1 MNDCGV
7 IYLVLNRP
15 IFMQMCMLSMMS
27 LRKSGYEGPIAVATD
42 FGADAWRD
50 AEERFGALPSP
61 RFQIIP
67 LDRSSDAQIPEKAYK
82 ARLGRVAPFHRT
94 LYLDCDTIICRS
106 TAPLWDQTTTIDPPL
121 ALALGR
127 AHTLASL
134 RRQAPTWASAE
145 WEETIRLC
153 GANARH
159 YNSGV
164 IYWSSNTAIAI
175 SKFFAVWESEA
186 GKDCLTDQAPLVRAL
201 LLSNCSPKVLCQFY
215 NVQNRQKID
224 LASTVIRHF
233 SGIEPHCAYFRMY
246 ALYHRLY
253 LNHFVRKATGSKYS
267 FEDVTFAS
275 AALVSDDNVGIGDFQ
290 EGGGA
295 GDKDYTMQQR
305 A

>member
-27 LRKSGYEGPIAVATD
+27 LRKSGYEGRIAVATD
-42 FGADAWRD
+42 FGADAWRN
-50 AEERFGALPSP
+50 AEQGFGQLPSP
-61 RFQIIP
+61 RFQVIP

-106 TAPLWDQTTTIDPPL
+106 IAPLWNETATIDPPL

-127 AHTLASL
+127 AHTLGSL
-134 RRQAPTWASAE
+134 RRQAPTWATAE
-145 WEETIRLC
+145 WAETIRLC

-164 IYWSSNTAIAI
+164 IYWASKTAV

-186 GKDCLTDQAPLVRAL
+186 GKDCATDQAPLVRAL
-201 LLSNCSPKVLCQFY
+201 FLSNCSPKVLCQFY

-233 SGIEPHCAYFRMY
+233 AGIEPHSAYSRMC
-246 ALYHRLY
+246 ALYHSLY
-253 LNHFVRKATGSKYS
+253 LNQFVRKATDSKYS
-267 FEDVTFAS
+267 FGSTTFAGT
-275 AALVSDDNVGIGDFQ
+275 ALISDDNVGIGNLQ
-290 EGGGA
+290 EGG
-295 GDKDYTMQQR
+295 
-305 A
+305 